1 MDLKILMEDLEYELL
16 QGSLETPVASVE
28 YDSRKVQ
35 PGSLFVAIKG
45 YETDG
50 HLYIGKALE
59 QGAAAIILEDLALA
73 VLCKSSADQGV
84 VLENFQGNDFA
95 AKSGASAITLEHR
108 AHDTQAFADV
118 AFEFVA

>member
-59 QGAAAIILEDLALA
+59 QGAAAIILEDEA
-73 VLCKSSADQGV
+73 
-84 VLENFQGNDFA
+84 
-95 AKSGASAITLEHR
+95 
-108 AHDTQAFADV
+108 
-118 AFEFVA
+118 